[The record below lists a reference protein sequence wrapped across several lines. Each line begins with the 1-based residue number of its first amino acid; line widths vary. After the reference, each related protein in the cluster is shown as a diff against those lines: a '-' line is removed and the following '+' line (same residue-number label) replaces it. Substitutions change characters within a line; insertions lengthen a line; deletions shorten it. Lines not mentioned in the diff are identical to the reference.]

1 MLNFR
6 IEKDLYDRLAM
17 SIAPEIYGHE
27 DIKKA
32 LLLLLVGGIDKSP
45 QGLKVRGK
53 LRMRIIFQHT
63 KKKHSSGNINVCLMG
78 DPGVAKS
85 QLLSYVNRLAQRS
98 QYTTGRGSSGVGLT
112 SALIKD
118 PVTSRNK
125 NTNPLDRFQLIYFSF
140 SR

>member
-1 MLNFR
+1 MREKRRSKACL
-6 IEKDLYDRLAM
+6 EKDLYDRLAQ

-45 QGLKVRGK
+45 QGMKVRG
-53 LRMRIIFQHT
+53 
-63 KKKHSSGNINVCLMG
+63 NINICLMG

-118 PVTSRNK
+118 PITSETRGV
-125 NTNPLDRFQLIYFSF
+125 
-140 SR
+140 